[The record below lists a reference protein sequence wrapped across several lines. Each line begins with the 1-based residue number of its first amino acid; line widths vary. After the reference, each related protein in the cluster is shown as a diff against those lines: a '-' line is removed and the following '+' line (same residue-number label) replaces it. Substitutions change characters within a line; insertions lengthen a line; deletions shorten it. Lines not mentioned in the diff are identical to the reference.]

1 VQEGNG
7 LNQGLFGP
15 VDLASTLASL
25 LAQRGSEGRGG
36 GGWEGGKGMV
46 SMEEV
51 LGERRM
57 LAEALTELMVEDSL
71 RRAVSEVRMCVS
83 VCVCVCVY
91 TGPAPYSRRNMMY
104 MYTHAHAQMLFSQ
117 GRQADRITLWEPA
130 RVLCVGSTEDTYGK
144 CLPAPGAPHGASR
157 LRTRVIIG
165 TLFAGLFVLVCMS
178 VIRCCV

>member
-1 VQEGNG
+1 V
-7 LNQGLFGP
+7 F
-15 VDLASTLASL
+15 
-25 LAQRGSEGRGG
+25 
-36 GGWEGGKGMV
+36 
-46 SMEEV
+46 
-51 LGERRM
+51 
-57 LAEALTELMVEDSL
+57 
-71 RRAVSEVRMCVS
+71 
-83 VCVCVCVY
+83 VCVCVY
-91 TGPAPYSRRNMMY
+91 TIPAPYARRNMMY

-157 LRTRVIIG
+157 LRTLVIIG